1 MQTLTVSFFGHRRVE
16 AFAIVEQQLDF
27 LVGDLI
33 RKNEYVEFLV
43 GRNGDF
49 DQLVT
54 AAIRRAKKSIFDGN
68 SSLTWVQAYSSAEY
82 AHDTDAF
89 DRYYDAVEV
98 CEAAAAAF
106 PKAAIQT
113 RNRAMVDRSD
123 LCVFYVIRSDGGAW
137 QTLQYARRTSKKIVL
152 ISDSV
157 V

>member
-1 MQTLTVSFFGHRRVE
+1 MQTLTVSFFGHRRIE
-16 AFAIVEQQLDF
+16 DFDIVEQQLDI
-27 LVGDLI
+27 LVGELI
-33 RKNEYVEFLV
+33 RNNEYVEFLV

-54 AAIRRAKKSIFDGN
+54 AAVRRAKKNIFEGN

-89 DRYYDAVEV
+89 DRYYDSIEL

-106 PKAAIQT
+106 PKAAIRI
-113 RNRAMVDRSD
+113 RNREMVDRAD

-137 QTLQYARRTSKKIVL
+137 QTLQYARSKCKKMVL
-152 ISDSV
+152 IGDSV